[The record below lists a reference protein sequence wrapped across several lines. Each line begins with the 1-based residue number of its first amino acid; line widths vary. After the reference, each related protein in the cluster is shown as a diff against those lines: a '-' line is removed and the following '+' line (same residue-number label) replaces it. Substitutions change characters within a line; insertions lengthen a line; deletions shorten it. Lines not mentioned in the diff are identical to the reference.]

1 MKNHSTLL
9 IALCSTGFI
18 FGCATNP
25 ANSAFGSSDS
35 ISISLKKFIDTAQSL
50 YKRGRE
56 LQRESRITEAE
67 QYYQQA
73 LSVEPQHMD
82 TQNALAALHA
92 SRGDVDRAISLL
104 SMLAE
109 AHPEVAHVHAN
120 LGYAYYLK
128 GQYVLAQESLER
140 ATMLDPSNENSWS
153 KLDKVNAEIYRQ
165 EMLAHSVADN
175 TELAQ
180 SADAIGIKS
189 VMPGVYVLR
198 YADEPKSA
206 QIAPTAVTE
215 PEVQQRPLPV
225 TSQATAAGRV
235 ELVNGNGV
243 TGLARALRGLIAD
256 KQWKVVRTRNND
268 QFSVKTTRI
277 EYASSYYP
285 AARQLA
291 DTIAVDAVLRLNDHQ
306 DGSNLRVVLGHDF
319 KSVEPLRQR
328 VAGMPAAEAY

>member
-1 MKNHSTLL
+1 MKNRSTLL
-9 IALCSTGFI
+9 MALCSSGFF

-35 ISISLKKFIDTAQSL
+35 ISITLKKFIDTAQSL

-67 QYYQQA
+67 LYFQQA

-104 SMLAE
+104 NILAE
-109 AHPEVAHVHAN
+109 AHPETAHVHAN

-140 ATMLDPSNENSWS
+140 ATMLDPSNENSWN
-153 KLDKVNAEIYRQ
+153 KLDKVNAEIHRQ
-165 EMLAHSVADN
+165 EMLAHSVADKK
-175 TELAQ
+175 ELAQ
-180 SADAIGIKS
+180 SADAIGIKA
-189 VMPGVYVLR
+189 VMPGVHELR
-198 YADEPKSA
+198 YADEPMPA
-206 QIAPTAVTE
+206 LTAVTE
-215 PEVQQRPLPV
+215 PEVQQRQLPV
-225 TSQATAAGRV
+225 TSQAAAAGRV

-268 QFSVKTTRI
+268 QFSVKSTRI
-277 EYASSYYP
+277 EYTSSYYP

-291 DTIAVDAVLRLNDHQ
+291 NTIGVDAILRANDHQ
-306 DGSNLRVVLGHDF
+306 EGSNLRVVLGHDF

-328 VAGMPAAEAY
+328 VAGTPATEAY